1 MNKGSSVLSV
11 SSSVSERKPYRLPLL
26 PLTGLKWHPM
36 GGASH
41 RSRRV
46 MKYRI
51 GKLGEELHI
60 EIVGKH
66 LPFDCSGP

>member
-1 MNKGSSVLSV
+1 MGS
-11 SSSVSERKPYRLPLL
+11 
-26 PLTGLKWHPM
+26 
-36 GGASH
+36 ASY

-66 LPFDCSGP
+66 LPFDWSGPLFYPPRPDHS

>member
-1 MNKGSSVLSV
+1 MYELQPSDDKDRCQCSPV
-11 SSSVSERKPYRLPLL
+11 PLL
-26 PLTGLKWHPM
+26 AVSGPKWHPM

-41 RSRRV
+41 RRSRRV

-66 LPFDCSGP
+66 LPFDWSGR

>member
-1 MNKGSSVLSV
+1 MSFSPATIMTAASA
-11 SSSVSERKPYRLPLL
+11 RRMPLL
-26 PLTGLKWHPM
+26 AVTAPKWHPM

-46 MKYRI
+46 IKYRI

-66 LPFDCSGP
+66 LPFDWSGP

>member
-1 MNKGSSVLSV
+1 
-11 SSSVSERKPYRLPLL
+11 
-26 PLTGLKWHPM
+26 M
-36 GGASH
+36 GGAFH

-66 LPFDCSGP
+66 LSFDWSGP